1 MTDATNWSGSIWLT
15 MLATQHSILHSGDRL
30 AKCPES
36 NVVWEKWCCGAHW
49 AGCAVLS
56 DAEWCCG
63 AHRVGCAPTQEAI
76 PRTGWSHHGHS
87 PPTLVISPIYNAR
100 PHRQSEPGKATTAP
114 PPLYTATLPLPPFH
128 CHPESCYA
136 ALYIPI
142 FPIYPESLLSCKIL
156 RCVLTKIVPNIFCL

>member
-30 AKCPES
+30 AKCTES
-36 NVVWEKWCCGAHW
+36 NMVWE
-49 AGCAVLS
+49 
-56 DAEWCCG
+56 EWCCG
-63 AHRVGCAPTQEAI
+63 TNRVGCAPTQEAI

-142 FPIYPESLLSCKIL
+142 FLIYPESMLSCKIL
-156 RCVLTKIVPNIFCL
+156 RCVLAKIVPNIFCL